1 MNDATH
7 YSQQSALQIVWF
19 KRDLRLED
27 HEALHRAIAE
37 GIVIPIALIE
47 TELWRSSQLATQHYQ
62 FALECYQDLHESL
75 AALGLGL
82 SLIVCEQAPQ
92 AFDWLRR
99 QIGPYTLHSHME
111 TGDAASFARDRA
123 MLAFC
128 REHQIEWRQYRQFG
142 VVRGLKARSA
152 WASQWESLMRQAVFR
167 FDPVGAL
174 QSMGKGREILS
185 SALAR
190 HRRVIARETSIDS
203 TCFGQ
208 QAIHGKLLLIQ
219 LPEEQFRISEGELQP
234 YLPSATTLSLDP
246 LSPTHRQR
254 GGIKQ
259 AALHLSSF
267 LSLRSAHYRGGI
279 SSPLRAPEACSRL
292 SVYLSHGCLSMR
304 EVVQRSRAHRE
315 ALGDPKSRQAKGLEG
330 FLSRLHWHCH
340 FIQKLET
347 EPAIEW
353 QNMHRGYDGLRE
365 AEFDLQRFEAL
376 KAGNTGW
383 PMVDACVRMLESCG
397 WLNFRMRAMLV
408 SVAAYPLWLHWRE
421 VGWWLARH
429 FLDYEPG
436 IHWSQ
441 MQMQSGTTGINTTR
455 VYNPI
460 KQALEH
466 DPQGQFV
473 RQWIP
478 ALKSLPDQFVFE
490 PWKAPLKFRLAA
502 SDPIAEPVVDL
513 AQATREAKA
522 RVHALRA
529 TASVIAE
536 TEQVVRRH
544 ASAKRDQERYLPAKH
559 PRSAK
564 SKTAERQQLSFDFD
578 DD

>member
-1 MNDATH
+1 MQARLKSPLNDALQPRTRDAPLNDATH

-292 SVYLSHGCLSMR
+292 SVYLS
-304 EVVQRSRAHRE
+304 
-315 ALGDPKSRQAKGLEG
+315 
-330 FLSRLHWHCH
+330 
-340 FIQKLET
+340 
-347 EPAIEW
+347 
-353 QNMHRGYDGLRE
+353 
-365 AEFDLQRFEAL
+365 
-376 KAGNTGW
+376 
-383 PMVDACVRMLESCG
+383 
-397 WLNFRMRAMLV
+397 
-408 SVAAYPLWLHWRE
+408 
-421 VGWWLARH
+421 
-429 FLDYEPG
+429 
-436 IHWSQ
+436 
-441 MQMQSGTTGINTTR
+441 
-455 VYNPI
+455 
-460 KQALEH
+460 
-466 DPQGQFV
+466 
-473 RQWIP
+473 
-478 ALKSLPDQFVFE
+478 
-490 PWKAPLKFRLAA
+490 
-502 SDPIAEPVVDL
+502 
-513 AQATREAKA
+513 
-522 RVHALRA
+522 
-529 TASVIAE
+529 
-536 TEQVVRRH
+536 
-544 ASAKRDQERYLPAKH
+544 
-559 PRSAK
+559 
-564 SKTAERQQLSFDFD
+564 
-578 DD
+578 